1 MAASHLTCGGFFVRW
16 LTSLVLVFA
25 TFNPFGFS
33 YFHWVTGGA
42 DKSLPLVALLGLMLV
57 IGYAIFL
64 RATFCSIGPAGVV
77 LLVAFFAIVI
87 WLLADFELIELKNF
101 RLLVTLGLLIAAT
114 VMAIGMSW
122 SFIRRRLSGQYDVD
136 DADE

>member
-1 MAASHLTCGGFFVRW
+1 MAASNLSWSGFLTRW
-16 LTSLVLVFA
+16 IAALILVFA
-25 TFNPFGFS
+25 TFNPFGLS
-33 YFHWVTGGA
+33 YFHWVTDGA
-42 DKSLPLVALLGLMLV
+42 DKSLPLVALVGLVLV

-64 RATFCSIGPAGVV
+64 RATFRSIGPAGVV

-87 WLLADFELIELKNF
+87 WLLADFELIELNNF
-101 RLLVTLGLLIAAT
+101 RLLVTLGLLIGAT